1 MPHSRHIDADG
12 ILITTMSGVVPL
24 KEVIEI
30 QNEIPGYARDN
41 EFYEL
46 VLRPDDVDMALD
58 SNESIA
64 SADNVKR
71 VLKELRK
78 AAIAFVSNKDYIFG
92 LCRQLEIRVENEYIQ
107 MCVFR
112 TKETALQW
120 LHEMKSSNKAEEANG

>member
-1 MPHSRHIDADG
+1 MPHSRHVDADG

-24 KEVIEI
+24 KEVIEL
-30 QNEIPGYARDN
+30 QNEILSYVRDE

-46 VLRPDDVDMALD
+46 VLHPDDADMELD
-58 SNESIA
+58 SNESII

-71 VLKELRK
+71 VLKKLRK

-92 LCRQLEIRVENEYIQ
+92 LCRQLEIRVENEFIQ

-112 TKETALQW
+112 TEETALQW
-120 LHEMKSSNKAEEANG
+120 LLEIKSLNKADAANV